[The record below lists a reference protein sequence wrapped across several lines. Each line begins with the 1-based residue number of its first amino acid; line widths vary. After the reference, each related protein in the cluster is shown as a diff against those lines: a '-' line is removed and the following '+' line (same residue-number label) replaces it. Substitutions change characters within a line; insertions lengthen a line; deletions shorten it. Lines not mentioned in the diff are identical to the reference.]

1 MKFITRVVPAVLA
14 AFSLVQASVVVPRT
28 DGGIF
33 DEYLD
38 ALNKHNLTILADNY
52 KRIAGTS
59 SGKSIVDNINSG
71 KEFTILAPK
80 NKAFDSDDKK
90 LDPRQL
96 EYNTL
101 FGNID
106 NNFKPDDHHNKRDGQ
121 QSRSTAPSTMTRSGA
136 PNNKRSEYKQSP
148 FQVQVIDRFRSFWKR
163 WEEFDLILVD
173 RPVGDVKVVDRF
185 NFKNLVILIIDEVL
199 ALPPKISELLCLP
212 LLKTAPK
219 GLLRFGEALKKAGL
233 QDLVDNKDAITIFA
247 PVDEC
252 LDDIDKM
259 SKDDLAWFLKNH
271 FFFGKIVYSPLFPK
285 IREAKAESGKE
296 LKFSYENDIHYVCCG
311 ESKAVVL
318 RADVIPSNGVL
329 HIIDRPL
336 KCD

>member
-1 MKFITRVVPAVLA
+1 MKFLTRVVPTVLA
-14 AFSLVQASVVVPRT
+14 AFSLVQASAVVPRT

-33 DEYLD
+33 EEYLD

-52 KRIAGTS
+52 KRIAETN

-71 KEFTILAPK
+71 KEFTILAPEDC
-80 NKAFDSDDKK
+80 AFDSDGKK
-90 LDPRQL
+90 LEPRQL

-106 NNFKPDDHHNKRDGQ
+106 KDFRPENYHHRRDGQ
-121 QSRSTAPSTMTRSGA
+121 QSRSTADSTMTRSGA
-136 PNNKRSEYKQSP
+136 PNNKRSESYQSP
-148 FQVQVIDRFRSFWKR
+148 YQVQVIDRFQSFRKR
-163 WEEFDLILVD
+163 WEAFDLILVD
-173 RPVGDVKVVDRF
+173 RPVGDAKVVDRF
-185 NFKNLVILIIDEVL
+185 CFKNLVILIIDAVL
-199 ALPPKISELLCLP
+199 ALPPKISELLCMP
-212 LLKTAPK
+212 ILKTAPK

-259 SKDDLAWFLKNH
+259 SKDDLASFLKNH
-271 FFFGKIVYSPLFPK
+271 FFFGKIVYSTLFPK
-285 IREAKAESGKE
+285 IGEAKSQSGKE
-296 LKFSYENDIHYVCCG
+296 LKFSYENNIHYVCCG